1 MTTGYLRSGDG
12 MNAKDVKDLTEKLYR
27 EGDVSFE
34 EASAVA
40 GLLKE
45 NEQELMLEWTSRD
58 RKDAKAL
65 SLWFR
70 AVESRLPK
78 YGNYVHTVPLEI
90 PYKEL
95 RGYEPFGSIFHCLK
109 KLPFPLNVKYAE
121 WTCFNASGCKTE
133 NASFEYVGEIM
144 CIPKLREA
152 IGSMKS
158 VFYTLHGDKCASLYD
173 SVELER
179 SGEKHKKSV
188 LYQASVVRTAV
199 SLSLPVIYTSSR
211 SEKRLLMRPS
221 DIDKISFLLEYTP
234 DNLVHWAYKEGFL
247 NDREYRGLLEGEW
260 IYIDRPDVVCDR
272 FAEYCY
278 ECKVCN
284 KRREAVEDDSWVD
297 ITR

>member
-1 MTTGYLRSGDG
+1 

-45 NEQELMLEWTSRD
+45 NEQELMLAWTSRD

-109 KLPFPLNVKYAE
+109 KMPFPLNVKYAE
-121 WTCFNASGCKTE
+121 WACPDSSGYKAE
-133 NASFEYVGEIM
+133 NANFEYAGEIM
-144 CIPKLREA
+144 RLPKLREA

-158 VFYTLHGDKCASLYD
+158 VVHTLHGDECASLYD
-173 SVELER
+173 SVK
-179 SGEKHKKSV
+179 SGNSGRKYKKSV

-199 SLSLPVIYTSSR
+199 SMSLPIVYTSS
-211 SEKRLLMRPS
+211 
-221 DIDKISFLLEYTP
+221 
-234 DNLVHWAYKEGFL
+234 
-247 NDREYRGLLEGEW
+247 
-260 IYIDRPDVVCDR
+260 
-272 FAEYCY
+272 
-278 ECKVCN
+278 
-284 KRREAVEDDSWVD
+284 
-297 ITR
+297 

>member
-1 MTTGYLRSGDG
+1 MATGFLKSGDR

-121 WTCFNASGCKTE
+121 WTCPDSSGYKAE
-133 NASFEYVGEIM
+133 KANFEYAGEIM
-144 CIPKLREA
+144 RLPKLREA

-158 VFYTLHGDKCASLYD
+158 VFHTLHGDECASLYD
-173 SVELER
+173 SVK
-179 SGEKHKKSV
+179 SGNSGRKYKKSV

-199 SLSLPVIYTSSR
+199 SMSLPIVYTSSR

-234 DNLVHWAYKEGFL
+234 DNLVHWAYREGFL
-247 NDREYRGLLEGEW
+247 DNREYRGLLEGEW
-260 IYIDRPDVVCDR
+260 IYIDRPDVVCDG

>member
-1 MTTGYLRSGDG
+1 MTTGFLKSGDR

-58 RKDAKAL
+58 RKDANAL

-78 YGNYVHTVPLEI
+78 YGNYIHTDPLEI

-109 KLPFPLNVKYAE
+109 KLPIPLNVKYAE
-121 WTCFNASGCKTE
+121 WACPDVSGCKAE
-133 NASFEYVGEIM
+133 KANFEYAGEIM
-144 CIPKLREA
+144 RLPKLREA

-158 VFYTLHGDKCASLYD
+158 VFHTLHGDECASLYD
-173 SVELER
+173 SVKTGN
-179 SGEKHKKSV
+179 SGRKYKKSV
-188 LYQASVVRTAV
+188 LYQASVVLTAV
-199 SLSLPVIYTSSR
+199 SMSLPVVYTSSR
-211 SEKRLLMRPS
+211 SEKRLLMLPS
-221 DIDKISFLLEYTP
+221 DINKISFLLEYTP
-234 DNLVHWAYKEGFL
+234 DNLVNWAYREGFR
-247 NDREYRGLLEGEW
+247 NEREYRGLLEGEW
-260 IYIDRPDVVCDR
+260 IYIERPDVVCDR
-272 FAEYCY
+272 FGECCY

-284 KRREAVEDDSWVD
+284 EEREEAEDDSWIDVS
-297 ITR
+297 R

>member
-1 MTTGYLRSGDG
+1 

-90 PYKEL
+90 PYKDL

-121 WTCFNASGCKTE
+121 WACPDVSGCKAE
-133 NASFEYVGEIM
+133 KANFEYAGEIM
-144 CIPKLREA
+144 RLPKLREA

-158 VFYTLHGDKCASLYD
+158 VFHTLHGDECASLYD
-173 SVELER
+173 SVK
-179 SGEKHKKSV
+179 SGNSGRKYKKSV

-199 SLSLPVIYTSSR
+199 SLSLPVVYTSSR

-260 IYIDRPDVVCDR
+260 IYIDRPYVVCDG

-278 ECKVCN
+278 ECKECN
-284 KRREAVEDDSWVD
+284 KRREAVEDDSWVE

>member
-1 MTTGYLRSGDG
+1 

-109 KLPFPLNVKYAE
+109 KLPFSFGIEYADWANFDVSGIKEAQVK
-121 WTCFNASGCKTE
+121 
-133 NASFEYVGEIM
+133 FEHAGEIM
-144 CIPKLREA
+144 RFPELYKA
-152 IGSMKS
+152 TTDMKS
-158 VFYTLHGDKCASLYD
+158 VFRTLYGDACASLYD

-199 SLSLPVIYTSSR
+199 SLSLPVVYTSSR

-234 DNLVHWAYKEGFL
+234 DNLVHWAYREGFL
-247 NDREYRGLLEGEW
+247 NDQEYRGLLEGEW
-260 IYIDRPDVVCDR
+260 IYIDRPDVVCDG
-272 FAEYCY
+272 FAEYCH
-278 ECKVCN
+278 ECDIYK
-284 KRREAVEDDSWVD
+284 KRREAVEDDSWID

>member
-1 MTTGYLRSGDG
+1 MTTGYLKSGDR

-78 YGNYVHTVPLEI
+78 YGNYVHTVPLKI

-121 WTCFNASGCKTE
+121 WACPDVSGCKAE
-133 NASFEYVGEIM
+133 KANFEYAGEIM
-144 CIPKLREA
+144 RLPKLREA

-158 VFYTLHGDKCASLYD
+158 VFHTLHGDECASLYD
-173 SVELER
+173 SVK
-179 SGEKHKKSV
+179 SGNSGRKYKKSV

-199 SLSLPVIYTSSR
+199 SMSLPIVYTSSR

-234 DNLVHWAYKEGFL
+234 DNLVHWAYREGFL
-247 NDREYRGLLEGEW
+247 NDREYRGT
-260 IYIDRPDVVCDR
+260 
-272 FAEYCY
+272 A
-278 ECKVCN
+278 
-284 KRREAVEDDSWVD
+284 
-297 ITR
+297 

>member
-1 MTTGYLRSGDG
+1 

-45 NEQELMLEWTSRD
+45 NERELMLEWTSRD

-65 SLWFR
+65 SMWFR
-70 AVESRLPK
+70 AAESRLPK

-95 RGYEPFGSIFHCLK
+95 RGYEPFGGIFHCLK

-121 WTCFNASGCKTE
+121 WICFDASGCKTE
-133 NASFEYVGEIM
+133 NASFEYAGEIM
-144 CIPKLREA
+144 RLPKLREA

-158 VFYTLHGDKCASLYD
+158 VFRTLHGDECASLYD
-173 SVELER
+173 SVK
-179 SGEKHKKSV
+179 SGNSGRKYKKSV

-199 SLSLPVIYTSSR
+199 SMSLPIVYTSSR

-221 DIDKISFLLEYTP
+221 DIDKILFLLEYTP
-234 DNLVHWAYKEGFL
+234 DNLVHWAYREGFL
-247 NDREYRGLLEGEW
+247 DNREYRGLLEGEW

-284 KRREAVEDDSWVD
+284 EEREAAEDDSWVD